1 MRKTIELGPSAYK
14 WLLRHRFMSED
25 VIISVIQDFPLT
37 VRGYIN
43 ADHFKLS
50 FNRKKNKKFVKV
62 IIWVHETSTKYF
74 VYKLHSTR
82 I

>member
-1 MRKTIELGPSAYK
+1 MRLKRLAAPKWWPIERKT
-14 WLLRHRFMSED
+14 
-25 VIISVIQDFPLT
+25 
-37 VRGYIN
+37 
-43 ADHFKLS
+43 
-50 FNRKKNKKFVKV
+50 KKFVKV

>member
-1 MRKTIELGPSAYK
+1 MSKTIELSPSAYS
-14 WLLRHRFMSED
+14 WLLRHPFMRED
-25 VIISVIQDFPLT
+25 VIISVIQDFPIT
-37 VRGYIN
+37 VREYIN
-43 ADHFKLS
+43 GDHFKLS

-62 IIWVHETSTKYF
+62 TIWVHETPTRCF